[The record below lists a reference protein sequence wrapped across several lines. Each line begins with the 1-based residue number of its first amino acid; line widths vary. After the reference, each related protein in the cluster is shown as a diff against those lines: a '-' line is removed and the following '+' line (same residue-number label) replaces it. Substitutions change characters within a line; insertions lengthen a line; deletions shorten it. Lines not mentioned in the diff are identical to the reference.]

1 MPFVN
6 PYEALL
12 EGRDARDV
20 MAASVD
26 DLATL
31 VRDWP
36 EARFEASYEPGKWT
50 ARQILMHLAHVEMID
65 GVRLRMA
72 LSERDYVV
80 QPFTPDAWVRAEAP
94 PPGLQVLAEFHAMRR
109 MNLGLWQAVP
119 ADRWRQPFRH
129 PECGTMTL
137 HDLAAI
143 CAGHEL
149 HHIAQL
155 RRIDRSYCS

>member
-6 PYEALL
+6 PYAALL
-12 EGRDARDV
+12 GGREPREV

-26 DLATL
+26 ELSRL

-36 EARFEASYEPGKWT
+36 AARYDASYEPGKWT
-50 ARQILMHLAHVEMID
+50 ARQILLHLAHVEMID

-72 LSERDYVV
+72 LSEPNYVV
-80 QPFTPDAWVRAEAP
+80 QPFTPDAWVAAEVP
-94 PPGLQVLAEFHAMRR
+94 PSGPDALAEFHAMRR
-109 MNLGLWQAVP
+109 MNLDLWRAVP

-137 HDLAAI
+137 EDLASI

-149 HHIAQL
+149 HHLAQL
-155 RRIDRSYCS
+155 GRIGAAPV

>member
-12 EGRDARDV
+12 KGRDPRDV
-20 MAASVD
+20 MGASVGE
-26 DLATL
+26 LSAL

-36 EARFEASYEPGKWT
+36 GGRYDASYEPGKWT
-50 ARQILMHLAHVEMID
+50 ARQILLHLAHVEMID

-72 LSERDYVV
+72 LSEPDYVV
-80 QPFTPDAWVRAEAP
+80 QPFTPDAWVDAETP
-94 PPGLQVLAEFHAMRR
+94 LSGPEVLAQFHAMRR
-109 MNLGLWQAVP
+109 MNLGLWRSVP

-137 HDLAAI
+137 ADLAAI

-149 HHIAQL
+149 HHFAQL
-155 RRIDRSYCS
+155 GQVTT

>member
-6 PYEALL
+6 PYQALL
-12 EGRDARDV
+12 EGRDPRNV

-26 DLATL
+26 DLSRL

-36 EARFEASYEPGKWT
+36 ASRYDASYAPGRWT
-50 ARQILMHLAHVEMID
+50 ARQILLHLAQVEMID

-72 LSERDYVV
+72 LSEPDYVV
-80 QPFTPDAWVRAEAP
+80 QPFTPDAWVHAEEP
-94 PPGLQVLAEFHAMRR
+94 RSGSEVLAEFHAMRR
-109 MNLGLWQAVP
+109 MNLNLWRTVP
-119 ADRWRQPFRH
+119 VGRWRRSFRH

-137 HDLAAI
+137 EDLAAI

-149 HHIAQL
+149 HHLAQL
-155 RRIDRSYCS
+155 RRIGQAT

>member
-6 PYEALL
+6 PYAPLL

-20 MAASVD
+20 LAASVD
-26 DLATL
+26 ELSRL

-36 EARFEASYEPGKWT
+36 AARYDASYAPGKWT
-50 ARQILMHLAHVEMID
+50 ARQILLHLAHVEMID

-72 LSERDYVV
+72 LSEPDYVV
-80 QPFTPDAWVRAEAP
+80 QPFTPDAWVGAEEP
-94 PPGLQVLAEFHAMRR
+94 RPGADVMADFHAMRR
-109 MNLGLWQAVP
+109 MNLGLWRTVP

-129 PECGTMTL
+129 PECGRMTL
-137 HDLAAI
+137 EDLAGI

-149 HHIAQL
+149 HHLAQL
-155 RRIDRSYCS
+155 RQI

>member
-26 DLATL
+26 ELSAL

-36 EARFEASYEPGKWT
+36 EARFEASYAPGKWT
-50 ARQILMHLAHVEMID
+50 ARQILLHLAHVEMID

-72 LSERDYVV
+72 LSETDYVV

-94 PPGLQVLAEFHAMRR
+94 PAGPQALAEFHAMRR

-119 ADRWRQPFRH
+119 ANRWSQPFRH

-137 HDLAAI
+137 TDLASI

-149 HHIAQL
+149 HHLAQL
-155 RRIDRSYCS
+155 RRIDQAS